1 MNGIK
6 DIQFPDYFLTKE
18 GVICHTLSELCE
30 YTGKI
35 IGFPKYF
42 PVWSKDENIGSA
54 IKIIDGRE
62 YYDHLPSFFE
72 SLEMMRKRHPEYLK
86 FIPYFWEEIC
96 LFDKERDII
105 QVYKPRDVAKYIAVT
120 KLKDVVLRDAQVLLK
135 YLIWNLNIP
144 LNDIGIEGSIMLNW
158 HRDVSDID
166 LIIYGESSINKLK
179 ERFNTLSLA
188 SNIHLYNEQD
198 IPLIL
203 SRRWKYRSFDSNME
217 LLSQEQR
224 RSLGLING
232 RRFWAQP
239 VINTQLYEKKNKE
252 RYLVNIDIVD
262 DSFLVVHAN
271 AYQWPSFYTLYNE
284 VYWKIELE
292 CYDPIYMNQAEEGD
306 TIKLRGKLYED
317 LKTNKKVIILWPWI
331 YTHQYLRN
339 ILFIQ

>member
-1 MNGIK
+1 M
-6 DIQFPDYFLTKE
+6 
-18 GVICHTLSELCE
+18 
-30 YTGKI
+30 
-35 IGFPKYF
+35 
-42 PVWSKDENIGSA
+42 
-54 IKIIDGRE
+54 
-62 YYDHLPSFFE
+62 
-72 SLEMMRKRHPEYLK
+72 
-86 FIPYFWEEIC
+86 
-96 LFDKERDII
+96 
-105 QVYKPRDVAKYIAVT
+105 
-120 KLKDVVLRDAQVLLK
+120 LLK